1 MPGTVLV
8 KQLTMSRGCLAEA
21 QLVAGRRARTQ
32 QAVGDHAARQSTQQ
46 PGGGS
51 GREGL
56 DAIYGCGGRS
66 WDPQKY
72 RTVGKSQSNSY
83 YDPSH
88 DLPPLL

>member
-46 PGGGS
+46 PGIRRNIES
-51 GREGL
+51 
-56 DAIYGCGGRS
+56 
-66 WDPQKY
+66 
-72 RTVGKSQSNSY
+72 
-83 YDPSH
+83 
-88 DLPPLL
+88 